1 VRLTSKLVWA
11 ATNWIAGCRGWKVE
25 DGKED
30 WVLDVEDMGT
40 VDERGENRNT
50 AKSEEEVWAVKTL
63 ERNMATFLGLVG
75 DATP

>member
-1 VRLTSKLVWA
+1 M
-11 ATNWIAGCRGWKVE
+11 E